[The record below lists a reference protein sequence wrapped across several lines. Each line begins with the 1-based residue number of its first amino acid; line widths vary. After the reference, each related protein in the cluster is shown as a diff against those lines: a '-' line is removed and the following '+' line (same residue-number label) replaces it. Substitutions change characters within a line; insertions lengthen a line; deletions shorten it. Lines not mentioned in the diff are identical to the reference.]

1 MWAKGLKIHR
11 VTSWLITLF
20 AFITIFLGYAA
31 TRRWFP
37 DYDLFL
43 FLHLVT
49 GWVFPG
55 TLLVHFALS
64 IVYLNF
70 KFSRI
75 RAALKKDKVS
85 NTIRLRLF
93 QKITKWTIVAM
104 ASLIS
109 LSGLSYYPLGHAIF
123 GNLLP
128 FSIHLDFDVILS
140 VFMIL
145 HVAIGARFY
154 FTRKRIKHWSA
165 NLSLG
170 LLILSLTLVVIIVD
184 IPPGLGATDFKIGET
199 SYTFDP
205 NTIDSVRPDLF
216 QNGSFSVF
224 DILVHLNST
233 GQISLNSHFND
244 SMDTYV
250 IDSINGDTGYWW
262 YKIHYSGGSP
272 ETNLVRIDHYPW
284 KPGAVIA
291 IYHESESYIDSVYSR
306 FEEEVAR
313 FVQNNNSIIIPVV
326 TIEGNTFFEEFY
338 NVTIVPFNMRN
349 DMFKNDVITALD
361 VIMTLGEPPLEYI
374 NYTLAWHQSFRNA
387 RYVNSYFVRSINNDA
402 TSGRCG
408 FLHVVSGSFDWL
420 SADERILTSPES
432 VLWYWDCI

>member
-11 VTSWLITLF
+11 VTSWLITLL

-31 TRRWFP
+31 ARRWFP

-43 FLHLVT
+43 LLHLIT

-55 TLLVHFALS
+55 TLVVHFVFS
-64 IVYLNF
+64 ILYVNL
-70 KFSRI
+70 KWSRI
-75 RAALKKDKVS
+75 RAAFKKDKIS
-85 NTIRLRLF
+85 NTILLRTF
-93 QKITKWTIVAM
+93 QKITKWTIIVM
-104 ASLIS
+104 ATLIS
-109 LSGLSYYPLGHAIF
+109 LSGLSYYPLFYPIF
-123 GNLLP
+123 GNFLP

-140 VFMIL
+140 ILMIL
-145 HVAIGARFY
+145 HVAIGTRFY

-165 NLSLG
+165 NLSFG
-170 LLILSLTLVVIIVD
+170 LLILSLTLVVIFVD
-184 IPPGLGATDFKIGET
+184 LPPGLGASNFKIGET
-199 SYTFDP
+199 SYDFDP
-205 NTIDSVRPDLF
+205 YEIDSVRPDLF

-233 GQISLNSHFND
+233 DQISLNYHFNV

-262 YKIHYSGGSP
+262 YQIHYSGGSP
-272 ETNLVRIDHYPW
+272 EKNIVRMDHYPW

-313 FVQNNNSIIIPVV
+313 FAYNSNSIIIPVV
-326 TIEGNTFFEEFY
+326 TIDGDTFFEEFY

-349 DMFKNDVITALD
+349 DTFKNDVITALD
-361 VIMTLGEPPLEYI
+361 VIMTLGELKYI
-374 NYTLAWHQSFRNA
+374 NYTLAWIQSFRNA
-387 RYVNSYFVRSINNDA
+387 RFVHSYFVRSINNDA

-432 VLWYWDCI
+432 VLWYYDCI